1 MVFRENIKFLPALL
15 LSLALLLAPLP
26 QVAGA
31 ATGAKAFPSPERGV
45 AALVRAVKT
54 HKPGKI
60 VAVLGQGSDS
70 LVSSGDEVA
79 DRSDREKFLEM
90 YAAGHAIERLAEG
103 RAVLLLGAE
112 RYPFPIPLVKNGK
125 GWYFDTAAGK
135 EEIVNRRIGNNEL
148 SAIQVARAYVDAQRE
163 YIARDRDSDGINSFA
178 LRFRSSPGKR
188 DGLYWESS
196 GGEESPFGPFVAQAG
211 HEGYGGEEHELLSPY
226 HGYLFRILTSQGEGA
241 DGGAFDYIVKGR
253 MVLGFALI
261 AYPAQ
266 YGASGIMTFMV
277 NQAGVVYEKDLG
289 PQTATVVESM
299 RSFSPD
305 VSWRK
310 LQ

>member
-1 MVFRENIKFLPALL
+1 MVFRENMKIWPAILLFFLMA
-15 LSLALLLAPLP
+15 ALP
-26 QVAGA
+26 QLAGA
-31 ATGAKAFPSPERGV
+31 SVGAKSFSSPEKGV
-45 AALVRAVKT
+45 AALVSAVKS

-60 VAVLGQGSDS
+60 VAVLGPDSDS

-90 YAAGHAIERLAEG
+90 YAAGHAIDRPVEG

-112 RYPFPIPLVKNGK
+112 RYPFPFPLVKRGK
-125 GWYFDTAAGK
+125 GWSFDTAEGR
-135 EEIVNRRIGNNEL
+135 EEIISRRIGKNEL

-163 YIARDRDSDGINSFA
+163 YIARDRDRDGINSYA

-188 DGLYWESS
+188 DGLYWESAE
-196 GGEESPFGPFVAQAG
+196 GEESPLGPLVAQAG
-211 HEGYGGEEHELLSPY
+211 HEGYVGDTLLSPY
-226 HGYLFRILTSQGEGA
+226 HGYLFRILTSQGDGA
-241 DGGAFDYIVKGR
+241 DGGAFDYIVNNR

-277 NQAGVVYEKDLG
+277 NQGGVVYEKDLG
-289 PQTATVVESM
+289 LQTSSVVEAM

-305 VSWRK
+305 GSWRK
-310 LQ
+310 LP